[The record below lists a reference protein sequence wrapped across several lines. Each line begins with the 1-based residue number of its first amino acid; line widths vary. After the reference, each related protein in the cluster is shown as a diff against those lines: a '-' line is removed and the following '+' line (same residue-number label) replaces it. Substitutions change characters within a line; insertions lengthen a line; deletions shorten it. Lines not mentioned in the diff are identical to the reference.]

1 VDEEV
6 VLDAAGIWKSGSDL
20 ITLWKTPHPSGI
32 STIIQENANIRG
44 EDFFSERIIV
54 WFRLGSGLGG
64 RSNLDR
70 RQRREGGLTIV
81 EPLIDGADE
90 KVADQADQE
99 EAGHQVHRQVVC
111 LGPRDAVL
119 DPVG

>member
-54 WFRLGSGLGG
+54 GFRLRSGWAIK
-64 RSNLDR
+64 S
-70 RQRREGGLTIV
+70 
-81 EPLIDGADE
+81 
-90 KVADQADQE
+90 
-99 EAGHQVHRQVVC
+99 
-111 LGPRDAVL
+111 
-119 DPVG
+119 